1 MEIPFAELG
10 DIALRSLISVL
21 VLFII
26 AKIIGSRQIAQLT
39 FYDYI
44 LGITVGSIAAAVAV
58 DTTLPLWGGVIALLI
73 YCFVSVGM
81 SLSGSKSI
89 FCRRFFTGKPEIL
102 FYKGQFLEEKLKKNK
117 LDMDDI
123 TGLCRVHGYFD
134 LSQLDYIIMETNGSL
149 SFLPKSEYAPLTPND
164 IKKFPPAAALS
175 ANVIID
181 GHIMEEHLRSIGKDT
196 RWLKEQLRNKEL
208 EAKEILL
215 ATADEFGN
223 FNVFLKDQK
232 EKRTNLFN

>member
-1 MEIPFAELG
+1 MDIPFTEPI
-10 DIALRSLISVL
+10 DIAFRSFVSVL
-21 VLFII
+21 ILFIV
-26 AKIIGSRQIAQLT
+26 AKIIGPRQIAQLT

-44 LGITVGSIAAAVAV
+44 LGITAGSIAAAVAV
-58 DTTLPLWGGVIALLI
+58 DTSLPLWGGVIALLI

-89 FCRRFFTGKPEIL
+89 LCRRFFTGKPEIL
-102 FYKGQFLEEKLKKNK
+102 FYKGQFLEDKLKKNK

-149 SFLPKSEYAPLTPND
+149 SFLPKSEYAPLTPSD
-164 IKKFPPAAALS
+164 IKKCPPAAALS

-181 GHIMEEHLRSIGKDT
+181 GRIMEDHLRSVGKDT
-196 RWLKEQLRNKEL
+196 RWLKDRLRAEEL
-208 EAKEILL
+208 KTEEILL

-223 FNVFLKDQK
+223 FHIYLKNRK

>member
-1 MEIPFAELG
+1 MEISLLEMG
-10 DIALRSLISVL
+10 NIALRSFISVII
-21 VLFII
+21 LFII
-26 AKIIGSRQIAQLT
+26 AKIIGPRQIAQLT

-44 LGITVGSIAAAVAV
+44 LGITAGSIAAAVAI
-58 DTTLPLWGGVIALLI
+58 DTTLPLLGGVISLLI

-89 FCRRFFTGKPEIL
+89 LCRRFFTGKPEIL
-102 FYKGQFLEEKLKKNK
+102 FYKGKFLEEKLKKNK

-123 TGLCRVHGYFD
+123 TGLCRVQGYFN
-134 LSQLDYIIMETNGSL
+134 LDELEYIIMETNGSL
-149 SFLPKSEYAPLTPND
+149 SFLPKSEYSPLTPKD
-164 IKKFPPAAALS
+164 IKKYPPAASLA
-175 ANVIID
+175 ANIIID

-196 RWLKEQLRNKEL
+196 RWLKEQLHNEEL
-208 EAKEILL
+208 KTEEILL